1 MSYESIVSTWKLFT
15 PTPPSHYILYCK
27 GRFYAVI
34 DDKSSIVS
42 VMSKS
47 DVVYNVSKSRL
58 TVEKSEEG
66 YEVYNLEDPRYLKV
80 VSCTDNTNVKPV
92 QKFVRDNI
100 LRFMSF

>member
-15 PTPPSHYILYCK
+15 PNPPTHYILYCK
-27 GRFYAVI
+27 GRLYAVI

-58 TVEKSEEG
+58 VIEKSEEG
-66 YEVYNLEDPRYLKV
+66 YEYYNLEDPRYLKV

-92 QKFVRDNI
+92 QKFVRDSI
-100 LRFMSF
+100 LKFMTF